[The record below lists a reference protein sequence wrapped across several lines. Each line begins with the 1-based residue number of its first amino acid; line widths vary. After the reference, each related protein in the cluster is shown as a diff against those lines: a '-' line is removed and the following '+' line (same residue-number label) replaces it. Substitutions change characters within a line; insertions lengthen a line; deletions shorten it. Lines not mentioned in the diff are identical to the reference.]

1 MSVVRASIFGLLGL
15 AAIALTPGCTP
26 VALQPVT
33 SSGLVVYS
41 KGASLGTASVRLA
54 LPPAEVYRG
63 MLGMVERRP
72 ELTVINRNDARY
84 LLEVDDRGR
93 RLTGQA
99 TDLGRGETLLF
110 IWVDTGDTGQTGQDL
125 MEDAITAVCTELAV
139 ECEVQDI

>member
-1 MSVVRASIFGLLGL
+1 MSTERALAFGLLGL

-41 KGASLGTASVRLA
+41 MGASQHTASVRLA
-54 LPPAEVYRG
+54 LPPGEVYRG
-63 MLGMVERRP
+63 MLGMIERRP
-72 ELTVINRNDARY
+72 ELTVINRNDKRY
-84 LLEVDDRGR
+84 LLEVADGEM

-110 IWVDTGDTGQTGQDL
+110 IWADAGNSGHTGQDL
-125 MEDAITAVCTELAV
+125 MGEAITVICTELRV